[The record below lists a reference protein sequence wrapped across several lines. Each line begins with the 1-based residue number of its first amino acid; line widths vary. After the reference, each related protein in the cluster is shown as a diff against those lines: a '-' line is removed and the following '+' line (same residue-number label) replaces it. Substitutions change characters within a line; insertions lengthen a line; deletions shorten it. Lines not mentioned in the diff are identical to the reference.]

1 MFCNNCHKNLEEF
14 GALLDKMEKCPSC
27 GAVLIKE
34 PKEVPQESFE
44 KLCSHL
50 VESGGKNIFESDIS
64 LIQRLDSVDPTFVTA
79 RDKMSLLTIKQIPS
93 RLYAAKDFPE
103 EEIAHIINQCQ
114 KQLVIDL
121 GVSFDTCKEMLLA
134 LQKVIFNKEIP
145 VPAYYVGDSFV
156 DPRDGNIYKTVKIGE
171 QIWMAENLKYECKG
185 CSIYRD
191 DYSNWAKYGYLY
203 NAESLKNVAPN
214 GWRLPTLG
222 DFEKLFSLVGKT
234 SKVKDWH
241 KSLIAKDAAWG
252 KNNIGSDEFGFSVLP
267 GGENYYGCSGL
278 GTSASF
284 WCDDGYCKMNVR
296 DYKLSEGSS
305 SNASMSIRLIKDD
318 ASSKNRQ
325 KVQK

>member
-50 VESGGKNIFESDIS
+50 VESDGKDIFESDIS
-64 LIQRLDSVDPTFVTA
+64 LIQRLDSVDPSFVTA

-134 LQKVIFNKEIP
+134 LQRVIFKKVVP

-185 CSIYRD
+185 CSIYQD
-191 DYSNWAKYGYLY
+191 DYSIWAKYGYLY
-203 NAESLKNVAPN
+203 NQESLKNIAPN
-214 GWRLPTLG
+214 GWRIPNRT
-222 DFEKLFSLVGKT
+222 DFEKLFSFVGKK
-234 SKVKDWH
+234 SKVKDWQ
-241 KSLIAKDAAWG
+241 KGLLAKDEAWG
-252 KNNIGSDEFGFSVLP
+252 KECMGTDEFGFSALP
-267 GGENYYGCSGL
+267 GGQNYYGYSSL
-278 GTSASF
+278 GASAFF
-284 WCDDGYCKMNVR
+284 WCKDGYCEMNIC
-296 DYKLSEGSS
+296 DCKLSEGSIGLR
-305 SNASMSIRLIKDD
+305 SIRLMKDN
-318 ASSKNRQ
+318 SLKGQNEH
-325 KVQK
+325 